1 MGVIRQSFAYGMIFS
16 AAISIGYDS
25 GYLNGVLGSEDFI
38 RLYGISDDGGL
49 NMYLSPTTRS
59 IFSSILIVGTLIGC
73 LANTFITSRIG
84 RRGSLRVAA
93 VLYTIGVSMQVSGSV
108 QAVFIVGRILLGM
121 AIGLISNTVPSY
133 LMECSTAANRGRLM
147 AFYLQFL
154 TTGNVLA
161 CAINYGTTKYSD
173 SRSWR
178 ITIGFQL
185 FLAVIIGVG
194 AFVCPESPLVL
205 SQRGQIDAARA
216 SYAILKNRPQ
226 DSHEVNDSMQK
237 LEQHLQES
245 AALGVVNVA
254 ECFQGSDLRR
264 TMIGLAMS
272 FFTIATG
279 ITFWFGYGT
288 TFFQAAGVENSYL
301 ISLILALVNC
311 VFTAPSIY
319 LIERFGR
326 RRSLMYGGA
335 IMALT
340 QILTGIIY
348 TLASKSVASQN
359 MLVAGAVVFIA
370 AYAPT
375 WGIGGWLLMA
385 EPFSNRLRT
394 YQSAIVLAFYW
405 IITWLVG
412 FITPYLVDATAA
424 NLGVYVSYIWLGT
437 GVLSLVWTHLCVPEL
452 AGLSVKE
459 IDQLFERKVPA
470 WRSRAW
476 QKKLRVINSI
486 DSPSIDD
493 ASGLKGITV
502 GNEKKV

>member
-1 MGVIRQSFAYGMIFS
+1 MIFS

-38 RLYGISDDGGL
+38 RLYGISNDDGL
-49 NMYLSPTTRS
+49 SMYLSPTTRS
-59 IFSSILIVGTLIGC
+59 VFSSILIVGTLLGC
-73 LANTFITSRIG
+73 LANTFITTWIG
-84 RRGSLRVAA
+84 RRGSLRIAA
-93 VLYTIGVSMQVSGSV
+93 ALYAVGVGMQASGSV
-108 QAVFIVGRILLGM
+108 EAVFIVGRILLGV

-133 LMECSTAANRGRLM
+133 LMECSTASNRGRLM
-147 AFYLQFL
+147 AFYSQFL

-161 CAINYGTTKYSD
+161 CGINYGTTRYSD

-178 ITIGFQL
+178 ITITFQL
-185 FLAVIIGVG
+185 FLAGMIGIG
-194 AFVCPESPLVL
+194 AFVCPESPLIL
-205 SQRGQIDAARA
+205 SQRGQMDAART
-216 SYAILKNRPQ
+216 SYAILKNRPR

-237 LEQHLQES
+237 LEQHLQQE
-245 AALGVVNVA
+245 AALGTVPVR
-254 ECFQGSDLRR
+254 ECFQGSNLRR
-264 TMIGLAMS
+264 TLIGLAMS

-288 TFFQAAGVENSYL
+288 TFFQAAGIENSYL

-335 IMALT
+335 VMALT
-340 QILTGIIY
+340 QLLTGIIY
-348 TLASKSVASQN
+348 SVAADSNASKN
-359 MLVAGAVVFIA
+359 MLVAGAVIFIA

-385 EPFSNRLRT
+385 EPFSDRLRV

-412 FITPYLVDATAA
+412 FITPYLVDETAA
-424 NLGVYVSYIWLGT
+424 NLGVYVSYIWFGM
-437 GVLSLVWTHLCVPEL
+437 GVLSMIWAYLCVPEF
-452 AGLSVKE
+452 AGLSIQE
-459 IDQLFERKVPA
+459 IDMLFEKRIPA
-470 WRSRAW
+470 WRSRKW
-476 QKKLRVINSI
+476 QNELRVI
-486 DSPSIDD
+486 DSVENPSVDAASAVEDIVVSDD
-493 ASGLKGITV
+493 KTV
-502 GNEKKV
+502 